1 MRSFNSQFTVF
12 ALIAATVTPLLLT
25 SPAHAEEKSMWQK
38 FKDFFSPV
46 PTVEGEGPEY
56 DELRALD
63 QDINKLEGKYSRER
77 RPNNKKRIKK
87 DIDTLKAKRETL
99 AKKIETKEKTEKKA
113 QSSTESV
120 SQSSSK
126 PQPSS
131 APSNAAV
138 CAHDTVFVHDTIT
151 VHDTLYV
158 IVANQNAAP
167 VQAPNQ
173 TPATAP
179 DSSTASAQAPTS
191 APVENSSS
199 SANSGNQAS
208 TDSSNK

>member
-1 MRSFNSQFTVF
+1 MRFFTSKF
-12 ALIAATVTPLLLT
+12 ASLALVTTAALSLLLAGP
-25 SPAHAEEKSMWQK
+25 SHAEEKSMWQK

-87 DIDTLKAKRETL
+87 DIDTLKEKREAL
-99 AKKIETKEKTEKKA
+99 AKKIETKEKAEK
-113 QSSTESV
+113 
-120 SQSSSK
+120 SSSK

-173 TPATAP
+173 APATAP

-199 SANSGNQAS
+199 SANSGNQAP